1 MWRRLNNFLLLL
13 TPPWVLCMVILP
25 IVVKIADTSTLGVE
39 NVPLSLVPGWCIEA
53 GAEDFGYFD
62 L

>member
-1 MWRRLNNFLLLL
+1 
-13 TPPWVLCMVILP
+13 MVMLP
-25 IVVKIADTSTLGVE
+25 IVVKIADTSTSGVE
-39 NVPLSLVPGWCIEA
+39 NVPLSFVPGWYIEA